1 MIRIVVPGPP
11 PRKNARGTIAMVRGR
26 ARRVTPKRT
35 RDWVA
40 ALDAAWRISLDRR
53 VPERLAKSG
62 RWSVSITTWE
72 EKLRHLDVSVPLGD
86 VDSVISIVL
95 DGLQKIG
102 LLDDDAR
109 VIEVMARKRYSLG
122 TPPRV
127 EIEMW
132 QDAP

>member
-11 PRKNARGTIAMVRGR
+11 PRKNARGTIAVVRGR
-26 ARRVTPKRT
+26 ARRITPQRT
-35 RDWVA
+35 KNWIVA
-40 ALDAAWRISLDRR
+40 LEAAWRRSPWRR
-53 VPERLAKSG
+53 TIAKSG

-132 QDAP
+132 QDAT

>member
-26 ARRVTPKRT
+26 ARRITPQRT
-35 RDWVA
+35 KSWWLALEIA
-40 ALDAAWRISLDRR
+40 ARPAMALKSF
-53 VPERLAKSG
+53 AKSG

-109 VIEVMARKRYSLG
+109 IIEVMARKRYSLG

-127 EIEMW
+127 EIELW
-132 QDAP
+132 KDAP